1 MDRRR
6 TRVTMARLEDVD
18 GRDVGEG
25 REVEEEEER
34 CSQGKKVSMKTF
46 SSSRAVGEEGAA
58 GLQVAN

>member
-1 MDRRR
+1 
-6 TRVTMARLEDVD
+6 MARLEDVD
-18 GRDVGEG
+18 G

>member
-1 MDRRR
+1 
-6 TRVTMARLEDVD
+6 MARLEDVD

>member
-1 MDRRR
+1 
-6 TRVTMARLEDVD
+6 MARLEDVD

-25 REVEEEEER
+25 REVEEEER